1 MIMSHLNL
9 KGFDMSERGIRRP
22 KDFQSLIEGS
32 LIKSKDSDLGAP
44 FDTYAEIMSFVAVI
58 GANLCQE
65 KNFKDDYE
73 DYGDP
78 IKFEIF
84 KHKDLD
90 EIINTLA
97 VYKTK
102 DLNVLTSEGEQKKD
116 EKISIFEGYAY
127 AGLKKLQS
135 VLDRPGMT
143 LDNLVDFIKEHIEE
157 TEEDQKEEIVQPLLL
172 SSP

>member
-1 MIMSHLNL
+1 
-9 KGFDMSERGIRRP
+9 MSERGIRRP
-22 KDFQSLIEGS
+22 KDFQSLIERH

-58 GANLCQE
+58 GADLCQE

-90 EIINTLA
+90 EVINTLA

-102 DLNVLTSEGEQKKD
+102 DLNVLTSEGEQKDK
-116 EKISIFEGYAY
+116 KIDIFEGYAY

-143 LDNLVDFIKEHIEE
+143 LDNLIEFVKEHIE
-157 TEEDQKEEIVQPLLL
+157 DKKENQEGEILPLLL
-172 SSP
+172 SSS